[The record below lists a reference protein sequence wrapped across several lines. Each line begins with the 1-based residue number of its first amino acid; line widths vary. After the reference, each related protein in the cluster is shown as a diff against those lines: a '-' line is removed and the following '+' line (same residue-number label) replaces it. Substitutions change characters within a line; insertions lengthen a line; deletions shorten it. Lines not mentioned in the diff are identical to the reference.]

1 MRDFVFLVHTIY
13 NNLIIHHSQWNS
25 LPWNWP
31 GIALAAFSVGRYS
44 QMLLSG
50 SLQQTAGFNVSGTT
64 LYHGDDRDLSCRQ
77 QKYGIETFRSAGP
90 NHKCL
95 IFC

>member
-25 LPWNWP
+25 LPWNWS

-50 SLQQTAGFNVSGTT
+50 SFQ
-64 LYHGDDRDLSCRQ
+64 
-77 QKYGIETFRSAGP
+77 
-90 NHKCL
+90 
-95 IFC
+95 